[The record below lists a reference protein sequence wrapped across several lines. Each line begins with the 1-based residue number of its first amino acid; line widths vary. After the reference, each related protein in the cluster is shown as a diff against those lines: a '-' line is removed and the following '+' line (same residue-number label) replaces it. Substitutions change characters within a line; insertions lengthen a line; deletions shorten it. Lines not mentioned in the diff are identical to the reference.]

1 MDTAEINSWLG
12 TYGSFFPKESLPRI
26 YEMLGR
32 LPASG
37 GKTLEALELRSPQK
51 AMSLSLCFGYLGA
64 DRWYLGQWLTAL
76 VKTLTLGVAGVG
88 MVYDWFVIQ
97 EAARRQNLRKLENH
111 LNGPG
116 K

>member
-12 TYGSFFPKESLPRI
+12 TYSSFFPKESLPRI
-26 YEMLGR
+26 YEMLER

-37 GKTLEALELRSPQK
+37 GQTLEAVELRSPQK

-64 DRWYLGQWLTAL
+64 DRWYLGQWLPAL

-88 MVYDWFVIQ
+88 MIYDWFCIQ
-97 EAARRQNLRKLENH
+97 QTARRMNLRALENY
-111 LNGPG
+111 LNGCG
-116 K
+116 E